1 MGAWDLSRFDRELS
15 AVAMSEVSSISPRL
29 FVTPG
34 RSALGSSIP
43 ELSKA
48 STEPTQ
54 RVACISPLEFLALQ
68 PGNGSKADTDFDL
81 DRDVFLDA
89 WEYDILITLINQ
101 IYAWLNKNGYKIG
114 WACAEGEQQ
123 SGANGSTSL
132 EPSYPNVSHPSSRK
146 RAHRERHLKR

>member
-1 MGAWDLSRFDRELS
+1 MLQDAAQCHAQWGLDGHSAEYMPMGAWDLSRFDRELS

-81 DRDVFLDA
+81 DRDVFHPIVQSIVKIRIFLVDGGSDA
-89 WEYDILITLINQ
+89 ADHRCL
-101 IYAWLNKNGYKIG
+101 
-114 WACAEGEQQ
+114 
-123 SGANGSTSL
+123 
-132 EPSYPNVSHPSSRK
+132 
-146 RAHRERHLKR
+146 RAGKELS